1 MPQNRI
7 TLRQHP
13 APEFHNG
20 YIPQRI
26 QLRDLALFVGR
37 VLLERVAD
45 VVVGDAGVLAQET
58 DDLAAAAAGEVEVVD
73 CGDAADGI
81 VGGAGGAAAGGGG
94 HCGSVCEWCVCGEG

>member
-20 YIPQRI
+20 DIPQRI
-26 QLRDLALFVGR
+26 QIRDLTLLEVR

-45 VVVGDAGVLAQET
+45 VVVGDAGVFAQQP
-58 DDLAAAAAGEVEVVD
+58 DDLAAALAGEVEVVD
-73 CGDAADGI
+73 CGHAADGG

-94 HCGSVCEWCVCGEG
+94 HCGFVSWIECG